1 MNTLLNPTTIELM
14 EDKGFTDNLLHDG
27 MGSSHYNVTISEA
40 VMWLYEKHGIWVSV
54 GLYVHLGNVSQFQFT
69 IESQKSKSINSIV
82 QLNINP
88 FDSLKETY
96 EAAILYTLN
105 KLI

>member
-1 MNTLLNPTTIELM
+1 MNSLLKHATIELL

-27 MGSSHYNVTISEA
+27 MGGSHYNVTISEA
-40 VMWLYEKHGIWVSV
+40 VMWLYKNHGIWIHCEICFDGNSFIPKITKVV
-54 GLYVHLGNVSQFQFT
+54 ENLYPYNT
-69 IESQKSKSINSIV
+69 
-82 QLNINP
+82 QLNSP
-88 FDSLKETY
+88 SEAY